1 MRPSEAE
8 RLRPSEADGWG
19 DAESQSVSASQ
30 DIRFT
35 EIFSLLTEIVSKT
48 CEASLSAK
56 NKEIND
62 LKRSKAACEA
72 CIDGGEMKC
81 QIQISI

>member
-1 MRPSEAE
+1 MRVVCFGASFLLLVMFSTYSDSA
-8 RLRPSEADGWG
+8 
-19 DAESQSVSASQ
+19 SVSSE
-30 DIRFT
+30 DT

-72 CIDGGEMKC
+72 RIDGGEMKG
-81 QIQISI
+81 QIQIFI

>member
-1 MRPSEAE
+1 MRFIYFGASFLLLVMHCDSSE
-8 RLRPSEADGWG
+8 D
-19 DAESQSVSASQ
+19 
-30 DIRFT
+30 T
-35 EIFSLLTEIVSKT
+35 EIFSLFTEIISRT

-72 CIDGGEMKC
+72 RIDGGEMKG
-81 QIQISI
+81 QIQIFI

>member
-1 MRPSEAE
+1 MRFIYLGASFLLLVMHCDSSE
-8 RLRPSEADGWG
+8 D
-19 DAESQSVSASQ
+19 
-30 DIRFT
+30 T
-35 EIFSLLTEIVSKT
+35 EIFSLLTEIVSRT

-72 CIDGGEMKC
+72 RIDGGEMKG
-81 QIQISI
+81 QIQIFI

>member
-1 MRPSEAE
+1 MRFIYFGASFLLLVMHCDSSE
-8 RLRPSEADGWG
+8 D
-19 DAESQSVSASQ
+19 
-30 DIRFT
+30 T

-72 CIDGGEMKC
+72 RIDGGEMKC

>member
-1 MRPSEAE
+1 MRFIYFGASFLLLVMHCDYVSSE
-8 RLRPSEADGWG
+8 D
-19 DAESQSVSASQ
+19 
-30 DIRFT
+30 T
-35 EIFSLLTEIVSKT
+35 EIFSLFTEIISRT

-72 CIDGGEMKC
+72 RIDGGEMKG
-81 QIQISI
+81 QIQIFI